1 MNTDKTLNNKFAQK
15 RNEYPVWYYKELKP
29 IDIDYV
35 IAYLLKDTF
44 VVDIGGSKHEIT
56 FGYNNKENFIGQ
68 SILYDDIK
76 NSNLTSYKVIQQGFK
91 SGQWYIITEKD
102 TTEEYKIN
110 YRNEKD
116 EYVKKKT
123 SEFYRKCL
131 KNSIDSFDIS
141 KDKKTEYKKTINN
154 LSYEDL
160 EMYMSTLFN
169 KNI

>member
-1 MNTDKTLNNKFAQK
+1 M
-15 RNEYPVWYYKELKP
+15 
-29 IDIDYV
+29 
-35 IAYLLKDTF
+35 
-44 VVDIGGSKHEIT
+44 
-56 FGYNNKENFIGQ
+56 
-68 SILYDDIK
+68 YDDIK
-76 NSNLTSYKVIQQGFK
+76 NSNLTSYEVIQQGFK
-91 SGQWYIITEKD
+91 SGQWYITTEKD

-110 YRNEKD
+110 YKNKKD
-116 EYVKKKT
+116 KYVKKKT

-154 LSYEDL
+154 SSYEDL